1 MNNNMTMKESQG
13 TVIHCPNS
21 NCDYTWRYSGRL
33 SFYAT
38 CPSCR
43 KNVKIAENKIK
54 PQLQSVKVG
63 RHDQTAV
70 RSSALARGLSDG
82 Y

>member
-1 MNNNMTMKESQG
+1 MTMKESQR

-43 KNVKIAENKIK
+43 RNIKIAENKIK
-54 PQLQSVKVG
+54 PQLQSAKVG
-63 RHDQTAV
+63 CHDQTAAE
-70 RSSALARGLSDG
+70 SSAIARGLFDG
-82 Y
+82 